1 MKISKKS
8 DYALRALLL
17 LADQEPGELVS
28 IRRLAET
35 ADIPKRFLE
44 QIMLDLREHGW
55 VKAVT
60 GRDGGFQMA
69 VRPDELT
76 MGQIVRHFDGVLAP
90 VGCVSVTHYEPCSQ
104 EKVCR
109 FRRVFLEARN
119 HAARMLDS
127 LTLEDLRHT
136 RPVSSPDL
144 AVFAFH
150 DGEGI

>member
-8 DYALRALLL
+8 DYALRALML
-17 LADQEPGELVS
+17 LADLEPGDLIS
-28 IRRLAET
+28 IRRLAER

-44 QIMLDLREHGW
+44 QIMIDLRERGW

-60 GRDGGFQMA
+60 GRDGGFQLA
-69 VRPDELT
+69 VPAEELT
-76 MGQIVRHFDGVLAP
+76 MGQVVRHFDGVLAP

-109 FRRVFLEARN
+109 FRRVFLDARN

-127 LTLEDLRHT
+127 LTLADLRHIP
-136 RPVSSPDL
+136 PVENSDL
-144 AVFAFH
+144 AGLSFH
-150 DGEGI
+150 NGDGI

>member
-28 IRRLAET
+28 IRRLAEI

-44 QIMLDLREHGW
+44 QIMLDLRGRGW

-60 GRDGGFQMA
+60 GRDGGFQLA
-69 VRPDELT
+69 VKPGELT
-76 MGQIVRHFDGVLAP
+76 MGRIVRHFDGVLAP
-90 VGCVSVTHYEPCSQ
+90 VACVSVTHYEPCSQ

-109 FRRVFLEARN
+109 FRRVFLDARN

-136 RPVSSPDL
+136 PPVTDSDL
-144 AVFAFH
+144 AAAAFR
-150 DGEGI
+150 DGDGI